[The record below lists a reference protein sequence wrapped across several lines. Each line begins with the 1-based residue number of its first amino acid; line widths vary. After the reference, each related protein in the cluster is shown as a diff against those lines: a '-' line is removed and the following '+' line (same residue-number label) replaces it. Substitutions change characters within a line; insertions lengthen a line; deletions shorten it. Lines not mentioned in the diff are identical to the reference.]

1 MINYTSLLQL
11 FIFFFF
17 LNLLFFI
24 NIDKLIK
31 LFSIYDESKP
41 QLKNIKKKISL
52 IGGTIIFANI
62 FCYFLLNKIFHLDSF
77 IEQMSKIEFFT
88 FFFII
93 SLFYITG
100 LYDDK
105 YKISPFVRIFVL
117 GLVTLIAILLNP
129 KIKIILLRFS
139 FTDYNFFL
147 NNFSILFT
155 IICFLLFTNALNM
168 FDGINLQSITY
179 SLIILL
185 FLMFN
190 SNFIFILLPIFI
202 SLLFL
207 FFLNY
212 KNRIFIGDSGV
223 YLLSSIISYILIYE
237 YNSNKLIFFSDDIF
251 ILMMIPGLDFI
262 RIFFERLVRGKHPFL
277 GDKNHIHHLLLK
289 KIGFMKTYLMIFLLY
304 LSPLFFKIIGINN
317 FITILFFTI
326 LYFMIYFKY
335 RMINKFSN

>member
-11 FIFFFF
+11 FNFFFF

-41 QLKNIKKKISL
+41 QLKNSKKKISL
-52 IGGTIIFANI
+52 IGGTIIFVNI

-88 FFFII
+88 FFFIL

-185 FLMFN
+185 
-190 SNFIFILLPIFI
+190 
-202 SLLFL
+202 
-207 FFLNY
+207 
-212 KNRIFIGDSGV
+212 
-223 YLLSSIISYILIYE
+223 
-237 YNSNKLIFFSDDIF
+237 
-251 ILMMIPGLDFI
+251 
-262 RIFFERLVRGKHPFL
+262 
-277 GDKNHIHHLLLK
+277 
-289 KIGFMKTYLMIFLLY
+289 
-304 LSPLFFKIIGINN
+304 
-317 FITILFFTI
+317 
-326 LYFMIYFKY
+326 
-335 RMINKFSN
+335 

>member
-41 QLKNIKKKISL
+41 QLKNSKKKISL

-62 FCYFLLNKIFHLDSF
+62 FCYFFLNKIFHFDSF
-77 IEQMSKIEFFT
+77 IEQMSKIESFT
-88 FFFII
+88 FFFIL
-93 SLFYITG
+93 SSFYIVG

-117 GLVTLIAILLNP
+117 GLFTLIAILLNP

-139 FTDYNFFL
+139 FTDYNLFL

-185 FLMFN
+185 ILMFN

-237 YNSNKLIFFSDDIF
+237 YNSNKLFFFSDDIF

-277 GDKNHIHHLLLK
+277 GDKNHIHHLLSK
-289 KIGFMKTYLMIFLLY
+289 KIGFMKTYITIFSLY

-326 LYFMIYFKY
+326 IYFMIYFKY
-335 RMINKFSN
+335 KMINKFSN